1 VDLAVEHTH
10 AATRAADLADRLTA
24 VIPQVKRAYLI
35 EASAAV
41 VAHAGPRM
49 LGVTVA
55 PHAPVG

>member
-1 VDLAVEHTH
+1 MDLAVEHAH
-10 AATRAADLADRLTA
+10 AATRAAELADRLAA

-35 EASAAV
+35 QASAAI

-55 PHAPVG
+55 PHAPVA